1 MPPSSATSTS
11 EPVLQEVAEGVFAYV
26 QAPGGWCVNNA
37 GVLASGNRVALV
49 DTAATEARA
58 RRLREHVFR
67 DGRGA
72 PFAVINTHS
81 HGDHSFGNFVFPE
94 ATVYGHALAR
104 DEMDKAGLHL
114 TELWPDVE
122 WGDIEL
128 ALPTVTYTD
137 RMTLHVGEIT
147 AELIHTGPAH
157 SSNDT
162 VVWIPE
168 QRVLFTGD
176 IVMSGVTPFFPM
188 GSITGSLRAVAH
200 MRTLGAVTVVS
211 GHGPVGG
218 PEILETGEAYLRWV
232 QELARAG
239 IAAGVAPHEAAR
251 DTATGPF
258 AELLEPER
266 LVANLHRAYAEE
278 RGAALGQEPDV
289 AAMLKEMGVIFQE
302 MVDYNGG
309 PITCHA

>member
-1 MPPSSATSTS
+1 MRPSSATPQS
-11 EPVLQEVAEGVFAYV
+11 EPVLQEVADGVFAYI

-37 GVLASGNRVALV
+37 GVLTSGDKVALV

-58 RRLREHVFR
+58 VRLREHVVR

-94 ATVYGHALAR
+94 ATVFGHALAR
-104 DEMDKAGLHL
+104 DEMHKAGLHL

-122 WGDIEL
+122 WGRIEL
-128 ALPTVTYTD
+128 ALPTATYED
-137 RMTLHVGEIT
+137 RMTLHVGDLT

-162 VVWIPE
+162 IVWIPG

-176 IVMSGVTPFFPM
+176 IVMSGATPFFPM
-188 GSITGSLRAVAH
+188 GSIAGSLRAVAH
-200 MRTLGAVTVVS
+200 MRALGAVTVVS

-232 QELARAG
+232 QELAKAG
-239 IAAGVAPHEAAR
+239 VAAGVPPHEAAR
-251 DTATGPF
+251 DAEAGPF
-258 AELLEPER
+258 TELLEPER